1 MSAIRRRV
9 FIENNGAIAIQQ
21 VQDVSDILKVNEL
34 TLNSHTSG
42 SKLWNKNGWVK
53 VASIPLVVLDQWHE
67 RGIKFTDEDDWKKVR
82 SMLNSNEF
90 SKFRTAPGSL

>member
-9 FIENNGAIAIQQ
+9 FIESNGTVAIEAK
-21 VQDVSDILKVNEL
+21 QDVERILHFNEMCF
-34 TLNSHTSG
+34 NAHTSG

-53 VASIPLVVLDQWHE
+53 VASIPLIILDQWHE
-67 RGIKFTDEDDWKKVR
+67 KGIKFTEEDDWKKIKG
-82 SMLNSNEF
+82 MLNSNEF